1 MSQDV
6 FHRTRVADSIAKMV
20 LEASSTSGYASG
32 LFLAAPRRTGKST
45 FLRED
50 LRPQLEA
57 QGALVLYADLWAD
70 RQADPGEV
78 IVKTVRAEL
87 AKHAGVVAKL
97 ARSVGLEKVSVA
109 GALTMTLDR
118 VGLGADVSL
127 AAALAE
133 LSDATRQPIVLI
145 IDEAQHAITTQAGS
159 NALFA
164 LKAARDELNSSRH
177 HGLRVI
183 ATGSSRD
190 KLAMLRNSRD
200 QAFYQAPLQ
209 NFPPLGREYIEWLL
223 KRVKLPI
230 ELDVDFVHEQF
241 AAAAHRPEILTT
253 ALDALHFEPD
263 LDAKKAPGRLR
274 ELVSEQVAEFNKET
288 LRVVHGLTPL
298 QAAVLRV
305 MAARGERFAPFESA
319 TLATYEAVLKM
330 VSGRPGTVS
339 ESSVQ
344 QALVALQ
351 ERSLVWRATRGVYA
365 LEELSLADLMRA
377 EGMLD
382 DVPNGEAAPAAP
394 KQKDSGH
401 AKATGK
407 SKR

>member
-1 MSQDV
+1 MSSDV
-6 FHRTRVADSIAKMV
+6 FHRPKVAEAIAAMV
-20 LEASSTSGYASG
+20 LQASPTSGYASG

-57 QGALVLYADLWAD
+57 KGALVLYADLWED
-70 RQADPGEV
+70 RQADPGDV
-78 IVKTVRAEL
+78 IVKSVRGEL
-87 AKHAGVVAKL
+87 ARHAGVVAKL
-97 ARSVGLEKVSVA
+97 ARSIGLEKVTVA

-145 IDEAQHAITTQAGS
+145 IDEAQHAITTPAGA

-209 NFPPLGREYIEWLL
+209 NFPPLGREYIDWLL
-223 KRVKLPI
+223 KRVNLPF
-230 ELDVDFVHEQF
+230 ELDAGFVHEQF
-241 AAAAHRPEILTT
+241 TAATCRPEILTT
-253 ALDALHFEPD
+253 ALDALHFDPD
-263 LDAKKAPGRLR
+263 LDAATAPARLR
-274 ELVSEQVAEFNKET
+274 ELVREQVAEFNRET
-288 LRVVHGLTPL
+288 LRVVHGLTAL
-298 QAAVLRV
+298 QGAVLRV
-305 MAARGERFAPFESA
+305 MAVRGEHFAPFESA
-319 TLATYEAVLKM
+319 TLAAYEAALKKESRRA
-330 VSGRPGTVS
+330 VTVS
-339 ESSVQ
+339 ESAVQ
-344 QALVALQ
+344 QALSALQ
-351 ERSLVWRATRGVYA
+351 ERGLVWRAARGVYA
-365 LEELSLADLMRA
+365 LEELSLAELMRE

-382 DVPNGEAAPAAP
+382 ETASATPP
-394 KQKDSGH
+394 KASSR
-401 AKATGK
+401 ASARGK
-407 SKR
+407 PKK

>member
-1 MSQDV
+1 MSPDY
-6 FHRTRVADSIAKMV
+6 FHRPQVAESIAALV
-20 LEASSTSGYASG
+20 LDASSASGYASG

-57 QGALVLYADLWAD
+57 KGALALYADLWED
-70 RQADPGEV
+70 RQADPGDV
-78 IVKTVRAEL
+78 IVKSVRTEL
-87 AKHAGVVAKL
+87 ARHAGVVARL
-97 ARSVGLEKVSVA
+97 ARSIGLEKVSVA
-109 GALTMTLDR
+109 GAVTMTLDR

-145 IDEAQHAITTQAGS
+145 IDEAQHAISTPAGA

-164 LKAARDELNSSRH
+164 LKAARDELNGSRH

-190 KLAMLRNSRD
+190 KLAMLRNSRE

-223 KRVKLPI
+223 KRVKLPF
-230 ELDVDFVHEQF
+230 ELDVELVHQQF
-241 AAAAHRPEILTT
+241 AVAAYRPEILTT
-253 ALDALHFEPD
+253 ALDALHFDAE
-263 LDAKKAPGRLR
+263 LDAAKAPGRLG
-274 ELVSEQVAEFNKET
+274 ELVGEQVAEFNKET

-305 MAARGERFAPFESA
+305 MAIRGERFAPFESA
-319 TLATYEAVLKM
+319 TLAAYEAVLEMASK
-330 VSGRPGTVS
+330 RAGTVS
-339 ESSVQ
+339 ESAVQ
-344 QALVALQ
+344 QALAALQ
-351 ERSLVWRATRGVYA
+351 ERGLVWRAARGVYA
-365 LEELSLADLMRA
+365 LEELSLVELMRA
-377 EGMLD
+377 EGMLE
-382 DVPNGEAAPAAP
+382 VPDGETASAAPP
-394 KQKDSGH
+394 KDPGRPWPGRK
-401 AKATGK
+401 KK
-407 SKR
+407 

>member
-1 MSQDV
+1 MSPDV
-6 FHRTRVADSIAKMV
+6 FHRSKVAASIATMV
-20 LEASSTSGYASG
+20 LDASPTSGYASG

-50 LRPQLEA
+50 LRPQLEEK
-57 QGALVLYADLWAD
+57 GALVVYADLWED
-70 RQADPGEV
+70 RQADPGAV
-78 IVKTVRAEL
+78 IVKSVRAEL

-97 ARSVGLEKVSVA
+97 ARSIGLEKVSVA

-118 VGLGADVSL
+118 VGLGAEVSL

-133 LSDATRQPIVLI
+133 LSDATRKPIVLV
-145 IDEAQHAITTQAGS
+145 IDEAQHAITTQAGA

-177 HGLRVI
+177 NGLRVI

-209 NFPPLGREYIEWLL
+209 SFPPLGREYIEWLL
-223 KRVKLPI
+223 KRVKLPFS
-230 ELDVDFVHEQF
+230 LAVDLVHEQF
-241 AAAAHRPEILTT
+241 AAAAYRPEILTT
-253 ALDALHFEPD
+253 ALDALHFDPE
-263 LDAKKAPGRLR
+263 LDATEAAGRLR
-274 ELVSEQVAEFNKET
+274 ELVCEQVAEFNRET
-288 LRVVHGLTPL
+288 LRVVHNLTPL

-319 TLATYEAVLKM
+319 TLTAYEAVLKKE
-330 VSGRPGTVS
+330 SGRATKVS
-339 ESSVQ
+339 ESAVQ
-344 QALVALQ
+344 QALAALQ
-351 ERSLVWRATRGVYA
+351 ERSLVWRAARGVYA
-365 LEELSLADLMRA
+365 LEELSLAELMRA

-382 DVPNGEAAPAAP
+382 VSDGETTSAASANDA
-394 KQKDSGH
+394 SRV
-401 AKATGK
+401 KARGK
-407 SKR
+407 SKK